1 MVDPR
6 TRSFSVLTE
15 KIVTVPTHPSAFYKL
30 NIFDDQQVWTSKGK
44 DWVQDVTSINI
55 GAGGDGKYILLG
67 ADGNHVATGDGGN
80 HVATDGNDLDAA
92 GDPAENC
99 HQVVARFHDVD
110 VTVFPTIWNV
120 PVISQS
126 YTCSVELEKKLIEI
140 TLKTMFISW
149 LEHRITNY
157 KRSLDNR

>member
-1 MVDPR
+1 M
-6 TRSFSVLTE
+6 
-15 KIVTVPTHPSAFYKL
+15 
-30 NIFDDQQVWTSKGK
+30 
-44 DWVQDVTSINI
+44 TSINI

-67 ADGNHVATGDGGN
+67 ADGN

-126 YTCSVELEKKLIEI
+126 YTCSVE
-140 TLKTMFISW
+140 KTNRNFFKNHDYFMIG
-149 LEHRITNY
+149 TQNY
-157 KRSLDNR
+157 